1 MYLHTVIFVFN
12 EPATS
17 EIYTLSL
24 HDALP
29 IYNPDDEELTL
40 RAFEESGVSNEIVV
54 ARDGAE
60 ALDFILGTGVYTGRD
75 LSVMPMVVLLDLNLP
90 KISGLEVLRRVRANP
105 PTKLLPVVILT
116 SS

>member
-60 ALDFILGTGVYTGRD
+60 ALDFILGTGVYTDRK
-75 LSVMPMVVLLDLNLP
+75 STRLNSSHLGISYAVFCLKKKKKVNTH
-90 KISGLEVLRRVRANP
+90 KIYTRTHS
-105 PTKLLPVVILT
+105 TT
-116 SS
+116 